1 MKIISASAVI
11 FSIFISGCA
20 SIKEPV
26 PNIVIDRDVA
36 YVPYP
41 SCPAPNK
48 IEPST
53 LPIASLNKNSNAKE
67 IATAHQFGSSLH
79 LTADINHIVH
89 GWDALTCR
97 IEYLHIA

>member
-67 IATAHQFGSSLH
+67 IATAYVNSIAILKADLEAALSELKLFEEYSLE
-79 LTADINHIVH
+79 
-89 GWDALTCR
+89 GKK
-97 IEYLHIA
+97 

>member
-67 IATAHQFGSSLH
+67 IATAYVNSIAILKADLEAALSELKRFEEYSLE
-79 LTADINHIVH
+79 
-89 GWDALTCR
+89 GKK
-97 IEYLHIA
+97 